1 MRFNALK
8 RETPNAQRE
17 TEKMKPLKLYT
28 RTTILVSLILISVLL
43 AVVYFFVTKA
53 REIEA
58 QEQLKNARILAL
70 RLAISLPELSAD
82 LELSE
87 IRKNLTAFRKLN
99 TTANIQVIRVYN
111 KSLNEIL
118 QSPTAE
124 PEDIP
129 QKELARLVNQKDA
142 VASLREVK
150 VGQSTQL
157 MNYAAAPLLDNS
169 GKMAGAV
176 SLTIQREPL
185 SDLSQRL
192 IWLTV
197 ALLAVAIVSITSV
210 LYFLFSQVIYRPLD
224 ELVKTMAKAE
234 TGNLEVAVP
243 VHANDEIGQLAMGFN
258 NMLTRLRAM
267 TDERAKYQKH
277 LEATVTEK
285 TAELAERNAQLEE
298 ASAEL
303 FEIQREL
310 TKYERLA
317 AAGQL
322 AAQFAHEVGTPLN
335 LISGH
340 VQLLTLRTQDEKT
353 QERLNLIASQIARI
367 EKIVRGM
374 MDATRRPRP
383 TLAATD
389 LNALLQRIFE
399 ITAPTLAAREVE
411 LVAEFD
417 ETNPHV
423 CADSEQLQQ
432 VFINLINNSLD
443 AMPSGGRLYFATAT
457 VGEFALITCRDTGTG
472 ISEDA
477 RERIFDPLFTT
488 KLNGHGSGLGL
499 TVVQKIIQEHR
510 GQITLKSDAGQ
521 GAEFQ
526 ISLPLAELSV
536 VGDRW
541 SVVGG
546 QLPETNHHSAVVSE
560 YQSPTTDHQPPIT
573 DHQPP
578 TTDHPL

>member
-1 MRFNALK
+1 
-8 RETPNAQRE
+8 
-17 TEKMKPLKLYT
+17 MKPLKLYT

-43 AVVYFFVTKA
+43 AVVFFFVTKA
-53 REIEA
+53 REIES
-58 QEQLKNARILAL
+58 QEQLENARILVL
-70 RLAISLPELSAD
+70 RLANSLPELSAD

-87 IRKNLTAFRKLN
+87 IRKNLPAFRKLN
-99 TTANIQVIRVYN
+99 ATIQIIRVYD

-129 QKELARLVNQKDA
+129 QKELARLAQKDA
-142 VASLREVK
+142 VASLRESK
-150 VGQSTQL
+150 TKQGTQL
-157 MNYAAAPLLDNS
+157 MIYSAAPLLDNE
-169 GKMAGAV
+169 GKLAGAV
-176 SLTIQREPL
+176 SLTIKRVPL

-210 LYFLFSQVIYRPLD
+210 LYLLFSQVIYRPLD

-234 TGNLEVAVP
+234 TGNLEVSVP

-267 TDERAKYQKH
+267 TEERSKHQKH
-277 LEATVTEK
+277 LEETVTEK
-285 TAELAERNAQLEE
+285 TAELAERNVQLEE

-340 VQLLTLRTQDEKT
+340 VQLLTVRTQDEKT
-353 QERLNLIASQIARI
+353 RDRLNLVASQIARI

-374 MDATRRPRP
+374 LDATRRPRP
-383 TLAATD
+383 TLMATD
-389 LNALLQRIFE
+389 INALLQRIFD

-411 LVAEFD
+411 LVAELD
-417 ETNPHV
+417 ETNPSV
-423 CADSEQLQQ
+423 LADNEQLQQ

-443 AMPSGGRLYFATAT
+443 AMPRGGKLYYATST
-457 VGEFALITCRDTGTG
+457 VGEFATITCRDTGAG
-472 ISEDA
+472 ISDEA
-477 RERIFDPLFTT
+477 RDRIFDPLFTT
-488 KLNGHGSGLGL
+488 KSNGRGNGLGL
-499 TVVQKIIQEHR
+499 TVVHKIIQEHN
-510 GQITLKSDAGQ
+510 GQITLKSEAGQ

-526 ISLPLAELSV
+526 ISLPLAQVSGIMYQV
-536 VGDRW
+536 
-541 SVVGG
+541 SAAS
-546 QLPETNHHSAVVSE
+546 ETN
-560 YQSPTTDHQPPIT
+560 
-573 DHQPP
+573 
-578 TTDHPL
+578 L

>member
-1 MRFNALK
+1 
-8 RETPNAQRE
+8 
-17 TEKMKPLKLYT
+17 MKPLKLYT

-53 REIEA
+53 REIES
-58 QEQLKNARILAL
+58 QEQLENARILVL
-70 RLAISLPELSAD
+70 RLANSLPELSTD

-87 IRKNLTAFRKLN
+87 IRKNLTAFRKLSA
-99 TTANIQVIRVYN
+99 TTNIQIIRVYD

-129 QKELARLVNQKDA
+129 QKELARLAQKDA
-142 VASLREVK
+142 VASLRTNQAQP
-150 VGQSTQL
+150 GAQL
-157 MNYAAAPLLDNS
+157 MIYAAAPLLDNE

-176 SLTIQREPL
+176 SITSNRIPL

-234 TGNLEVAVP
+234 TGNLEVSVP
-243 VHANDEIGQLAMGFN
+243 VHANDEIGQLATGFN
-258 NMLTRLRAM
+258 NMLSRLRTM
-267 TDERAKYQKH
+267 TEERSKHQKH
-277 LEATVTEK
+277 LEETVTEK
-285 TAELAERNAQLEE
+285 TAELAERNTQLEV

-340 VQLLTLRTQDEKT
+340 VQLLTVRTQDEKT
-353 QERLNLIASQIARI
+353 RERLNLVASQIARI

-374 MDATRRPRP
+374 LDATRRPRP
-383 TLAATD
+383 TLVATD
-389 LNALLQRIFE
+389 INALLQRIFE
-399 ITAPTLAAREVE
+399 VTAPTLASREVE
-411 LVAEFD
+411 LMVEFD
-417 ETNPHV
+417 ESNPSIL
-423 CADSEQLQQ
+423 ADSEQLQQ

-443 AMPSGGRLYFATAT
+443 AMPSGGQLYFSTAT
-457 VGEFALITCRDTGTG
+457 VGAFATITCRDTGFGVSAETR
-472 ISEDA
+472 D
-477 RERIFDPLFTT
+477 RIFDPLFTT
-488 KLNGHGSGLGL
+488 KLNGRGSGLGL
-499 TVVQKIIQEHR
+499 TVVHKIIQEHS
-510 GQITLKSDAGQ
+510 GQITLKSEAGQ

-526 ISLPLAELSV
+526 INLPLAQVS
-536 VGDRW
+536 
-541 SVVGG
+541 GG
-546 QLPETNHHSAVVSE
+546 GEQVSGASQTALARE
-560 YQSPTTDHQPPIT
+560 AIATPHLTSST
-573 DHQPP
+573 
-578 TTDHPL
+578 

>member
-1 MRFNALK
+1 
-8 RETPNAQRE
+8 
-17 TEKMKPLKLYT
+17 MKPLKLYT
-28 RTTILVSLILISVLL
+28 RTTILVSLILVSVLL

-58 QEQLKNARILAL
+58 QEQQENARILAL
-70 RLAISLPELSAD
+70 RLANSLPELSAD

-99 TTANIQVIRVYN
+99 ATVQIQIIRVYD

-129 QKELARLVNQKDA
+129 QKELARLAQKDA
-142 VASLREVK
+142 VAGLREVK
-150 VGQSTQL
+150 TSTGPQL

-176 SLTIQREPL
+176 SLTIKRTPL

-224 ELVKTMAKAE
+224 ELVKTMSKAE
-234 TGNLEVAVP
+234 TGNLEVSVP
-243 VHANDEIGQLAMGFN
+243 VHANDEIGQLATGFN

-277 LEATVTEK
+277 LEETVTEK
-285 TAELAERNAQLEE
+285 TTELAERNSQLEE

-374 MDATRRPRP
+374 LDATRRPRP
-383 TLAATD
+383 TLVATD
-389 LNALLQRIFE
+389 VNALLQRIFD
-399 ITAPTLAAREVE
+399 ITAPTLAARDVE
-411 LVAEFD
+411 LVVEFD
-417 ETNPHV
+417 ETNPNV
-423 CADSEQLQQ
+423 MADSEQLQQ

-443 AMPSGGRLYFATAT
+443 AMPSGGQLFFSTAT
-457 VGEFALITCRDTGTG
+457 VGEFASITCRDTGTG
-472 ISEDA
+472 ISADA

-488 KLNGHGSGLGL
+488 KLNGRGSGLGL
-499 TVVQKIIQEHR
+499 TVVHKIIQEHH
-510 GQITLKSDAGQ
+510 GQITLKSEAGQ
-521 GAEFQ
+521 AAEFQ
-526 ISLPLAELSV
+526 ISLPLAEWSV
-536 VGDRW
+536 VSSQW
-541 SVVGG
+541 PVVGG
-546 QLPETNHHSAVVSE
+546 QLPVASHQLADGSKVVE
-560 YQSPTTDHQPPIT
+560 SPSQAIAPPSLIT
-573 DHQPP
+573 DHRPP
-578 TTDHPL
+578 TTLYENNPSH

>member
-1 MRFNALK
+1 
-8 RETPNAQRE
+8 
-17 TEKMKPLKLYT
+17 MKPLKLYT

-53 REIEA
+53 REIES
-58 QEQLKNARILAL
+58 QEQLENARILVL
-70 RLAISLPELSAD
+70 RLANSLPELSAD

-87 IRKNLTAFRKLN
+87 IRKNLTAFRKLSA
-99 TTANIQVIRVYN
+99 TTNIQIIRVYD

-129 QKELARLVNQKDA
+129 QKELARLAQKDA
-142 VASLREVK
+142 VASLRAK
-150 VGQSTQL
+150 QAQPGAQP
-157 MNYAAAPLLDNS
+157 MIYAAAPLLDNE

-176 SLTIQREPL
+176 SITSDRIPL

-234 TGNLEVAVP
+234 TGNLEVSVP
-243 VHANDEIGQLAMGFN
+243 VHANDEIGQLATGFN
-258 NMLTRLRAM
+258 NMLSRLRTM
-267 TDERAKYQKH
+267 TEERSKHQKH
-277 LEATVTEK
+277 LEETVTEK
-285 TAELAERNAQLEE
+285 TAELAERNTQLEV

-340 VQLLTLRTQDEKT
+340 VQLLTIRTQDEKT
-353 QERLNLIASQIARI
+353 RERLNLVASQIARI

-374 MDATRRPRP
+374 LDATRRPRP
-383 TLAATD
+383 TLAPTD

-399 ITAPTLAAREVE
+399 VTAPTLAAREVE
-411 LVAEFD
+411 LMVDFD
-417 ETNPHV
+417 ATNPNV
-423 CADSEQLQQ
+423 LADSEQLQQ

-443 AMPSGGRLYFATAT
+443 AMPSGGQLYFATAT
-457 VGEFALITCRDTGTG
+457 VGEFATITCRDTGIGVSAET
-472 ISEDA
+472 

-488 KLNGHGSGLGL
+488 KLNGRGSGLGL
-499 TVVQKIIQEHR
+499 TVVHKIIQEHS
-510 GQITLKSDAGQ
+510 GQITLKSEAGQ
-521 GAEFQ
+521 GAEFLL
-526 ISLPLAELSV
+526 SLPLAQV
-536 VGDRW
+536 VAESQTSLAREAIATQHLTPG
-541 SVVGG
+541 
-546 QLPETNHHSAVVSE
+546 N
-560 YQSPTTDHQPPIT
+560 
-573 DHQPP
+573 
-578 TTDHPL
+578 

>member
-1 MRFNALK
+1 
-8 RETPNAQRE
+8 
-17 TEKMKPLKLYT
+17 MKPLKLYT

-58 QEQLKNARILAL
+58 QEQLESARILVL
-70 RLAISLPELSAD
+70 RLANSLPELSAD
-82 LELSE
+82 LEISDV
-87 IRKNLTAFRKLN
+87 RKNLNQFLKLN
-99 TTANIQVIRVYN
+99 PTANIQIIRVYD

-118 QSPTAE
+118 QLPPTE

-129 QKELARLVNQKDA
+129 QKELARLKEKDA
-142 VASLREVK
+142 FATLRVVK
-150 VGQSTQL
+150 SKQGTETV
-157 MNYAAAPLLDNS
+157 NYAAAPLLDNS
-169 GKMAGAV
+169 SKMAGAV
-176 SLTIQREPL
+176 SLTIKRVPL

-224 ELVKTMAKAE
+224 ELVKTMAQAE

-243 VHANDEIGQLAMGFN
+243 VHANDEIGQLALGFN

-277 LEATVTEK
+277 LETTVTEK

-374 MDATRRPRP
+374 LDATRRPRP
-383 TLAATD
+383 TLVATD
-389 LNALLQRIFE
+389 LNALLQRIFD
-399 ITAPTLAAREVE
+399 ITAPTLTAREVE

-423 CADSEQLQQ
+423 RADSEQLQQ

-443 AMPSGGRLYFATAT
+443 AMPSGGRLYFSTAT
-457 VGEFALITCRDTGTG
+457 VGEFAIITCRDTGTG

-488 KLNGHGSGLGL
+488 KLKGRGSGLGL
-499 TVVQKIIQEHR
+499 TVVQKIIQEHQ

-526 ISLPLAELSV
+526 ISLPLASV
-536 VGDRW
+536 VGGRW
-541 SVVGG
+541 SVVGE
-546 QLPETNHHSAVVSE
+546 QLPVASHSLSGGSEIAEYQLPTTNHPLPA
-560 YQSPTTDHQPPIT
+560 TDHR
-573 DHQPP
+573 PP

>member
-1 MRFNALK
+1 MEIGDSKTQNPKL
-8 RETPNAQRE
+8 ETQN
-17 TEKMKPLKLYT
+17 MKPLKLYT

-43 AVVYFFVTKA
+43 AVVFFFVTKA

-58 QEQLKNARILAL
+58 QEQLENARILVL
-70 RLAISLPELSAD
+70 RLANSLPELSAD
-82 LELSE
+82 LEMSQ
-87 IRKNLTAFRKLN
+87 IRTNLNQFRKLN
-99 TTANIQVIRVYN
+99 TTANIHIIRVYD

-118 QSPTAE
+118 QLPNAE

-129 QKELARLVNQKDA
+129 QKELARLAQKDA
-142 VASLREVK
+142 VASQRQVK
-150 VGQSTQL
+150 MQGGSQR
-157 MNYAAAPLLDNS
+157 MNYAAAPLLDNE

-176 SLTIQREPL
+176 SLTIKSVPL
-185 SDLSQRL
+185 SNLSQRL

-210 LYFLFSQVIYRPLD
+210 LYLLFSQVIYRPLD

-234 TGNLEVAVP
+234 TGNLEVSVP

-267 TDERAKYQKH
+267 TEERSKHQKH
-277 LEATVTEK
+277 LEETVTEK
-285 TAELAERNAQLEE
+285 TAELAERNVQLEE

-340 VQLLTLRTQDEKT
+340 VQLLTVRTQDEKT
-353 QERLNLIASQIARI
+353 RERLNLVASQIARI

-374 MDATRRPRP
+374 LDATRRPRP

-399 ITAPTLAAREVE
+399 VTAPTLASREVE
-411 LVAEFD
+411 LSVEFD
-417 ETNPHV
+417 ESSPLV
-423 CADSEQLQQ
+423 LADSEQLQQ
-432 VFINLINNSLD
+432 IFINLINNSLD
-443 AMPSGGRLYFATAT
+443 AMPSGGALYFATAT
-457 VGEFALITCRDTGTG
+457 MGEFATIICRDTGLG
-472 ISEDA
+472 ISADA
-477 RERIFDPLFTT
+477 RDRIFDPLFTT
-488 KLNGHGSGLGL
+488 KLNGRGSGLGL
-499 TVVQKIIQEHR
+499 TVVHKIIQEHN

-526 ISLPLAELSV
+526 ISLPLAE
-536 VGDRW
+536 W
-541 SVVGG
+541 SVVG
-546 QLPETNHHSAVVSE
+546 SRWSVASE
-560 YQSPTTDHQPPIT
+560 AIAELRTTDN
-573 DHQPP
+573 
-578 TTDHPL
+578 

>member
-1 MRFNALK
+1 
-8 RETPNAQRE
+8 
-17 TEKMKPLKLYT
+17 MKPLKLYT

-58 QEQLKNARILAL
+58 QEQLENARILAL
-70 RLAISLPELSAD
+70 RLANSLPELSAD

-87 IRKNLTAFRKLN
+87 IRKNIIAFHKLN
-99 TTANIQVIRVYN
+99 TIIQVIRVYD
-111 KSLNEIL
+111 KSLNEIV
-118 QSPTAE
+118 QYPPTN

-129 QKELARLVNQKDA
+129 QKELARLGQKDA
-142 VASLREVK
+142 VAIRREVK
-150 VGQSTQL
+150 TNQGTQL
-157 MNYAAAPLLDNS
+157 MNYAAAPLLDNT
-169 GKMAGAV
+169 GKMTGAV
-176 SLTIQREPL
+176 SITTQRAPL
-185 SDLSQRL
+185 SNLSQRL

-210 LYFLFSQVIYRPLD
+210 LYLLFSQVIYRPLD

-277 LEATVTEK
+277 LEVTVTEK

-374 MDATRRPRP
+374 LDATRRPRP
-383 TLAATD
+383 TLVATD

-411 LVAEFD
+411 LTAEFD
-417 ETNPHV
+417 ETNPNV

-443 AMPSGGRLYFATAT
+443 AMPSGGKLFVATAT
-457 VGEFALITCRDTGTG
+457 VGEFARITCRDTGTG

-477 RERIFDPLFTT
+477 RDRIFDPLFTT
-488 KLNGHGSGLGL
+488 KLNGRGSGLGL
-499 TVVQKIIQEHR
+499 TVVHKIIQEHH
-510 GQITLKSDAGQ
+510 GQITLKSEAGQ
-521 GAEFQ
+521 GAAFQ
-526 ISLPLAELSV
+526 ISLPLAKLSV
-536 VGDRW
+536 VSSPL
-541 SVVGG
+541 SV
-546 QLPETNHHSAVVSE
+546 ASE
-560 YQSPTTDHQPPIT
+560 ATV
-573 DHQPP
+573 
-578 TTDHPL
+578 

>member
-1 MRFNALK
+1 M
-8 RETPNAQRE
+8 
-17 TEKMKPLKLYT
+17 MKPLKLYT

-53 REIEA
+53 REIES
-58 QEQLKNARILAL
+58 QEQLENARILVL
-70 RLAISLPELSAD
+70 RLANSLPELSAD

-87 IRKNLTAFRKLN
+87 IRVNLTQFRKLN
-99 TTANIQVIRVYN
+99 ATANIQVIRVYN

-118 QSPTAE
+118 QSPPAE

-129 QKELARLVNQKDA
+129 QTELVRLAQKDA
-142 VASLREVK
+142 VASLRESATK
-150 VGQSTQL
+150 QGAQL
-157 MNYAAAPLLDNS
+157 MIYAAAPLLDND

-176 SLTIQREPL
+176 SITIKRVPL

-210 LYFLFSQVIYRPLD
+210 LYLLFSQVIYRPLD

-234 TGNLEVAVP
+234 TGNLEVSVP
-243 VHANDEIGQLAMGFN
+243 VHANDEIGQLATGFN

-267 TDERAKYQKH
+267 TDERSKYQKH
-277 LEATVTEK
+277 LEETVTEK
-285 TAELAERNAQLEE
+285 TAELAERNVQLEE

-340 VQLLTLRTQDEKT
+340 VQLLTIRTQDEKT

-374 MDATRRPRP
+374 LDATRRPRP

-389 LNALLQRIFE
+389 INALLQRIFD

-411 LVAEFD
+411 LVAELD
-417 ETNPHV
+417 ETNPSV
-423 CADSEQLQQ
+423 LADNEQLQQ

-443 AMPSGGRLYFATAT
+443 AMPRGGKLYFATIT
-457 VGEFALITCRDTGTG
+457 VGEFATITCRDTGAG
-472 ISEDA
+472 ISDEA

-488 KLNGHGSGLGL
+488 KSNGRGNGLGL
-499 TVVQKIIQEHR
+499 TVVHKIIQEHN
-510 GQITLKSDAGQ
+510 GQITLKSEVGQ

-526 ISLPLAELSV
+526 ISLPLE
-536 VGDRW
+536 
-541 SVVGG
+541 
-546 QLPETNHHSAVVSE
+546 QVSGVRFQVAGE
-560 YQSPTTDHQPPIT
+560 SQTSLAREAIATRHLTPKT
-573 DHQPP
+573 
-578 TTDHPL
+578 

>member
-1 MRFNALK
+1 
-8 RETPNAQRE
+8 
-17 TEKMKPLKLYT
+17 MKPLKLYT
-28 RTTILVSLILISVLL
+28 RTTILVSLILTSVLL

-58 QEQLKNARILAL
+58 QEQLENARILVL

-82 LELSE
+82 LEIAE
-87 IRKNLTAFRKLN
+87 IRKNIIAFRKLN
-99 TTANIQVIRVYN
+99 TTAQIQVIRVYD
-111 KSLNEIL
+111 KSLNEIV
-118 QSPTAE
+118 QYPPAE

-129 QKELARLVNQKDA
+129 QSELARLAQKDA
-142 VASLREVK
+142 IASLREDTTK
-150 VGQSTQL
+150 PTSQSL
-157 MNYAAAPLLDNS
+157 IYAAAPLLGND

-176 SLTIQREPL
+176 SLTIKRVPL

-210 LYFLFSQVIYRPLD
+210 LYLLFSQVIYRPLD
-224 ELVKTMAKAE
+224 DLVKTMAQAE
-234 TGNLEVAVP
+234 TGNLEVKASVR
-243 VHANDEIGQLAMGFN
+243 ANDEIGQLATGFN
-258 NMLTRLRAM
+258 NMVTRLQAM
-267 TDERAKYQKH
+267 TAERAKHQKH
-277 LEATVTEK
+277 LEETVTEK

-298 ASAEL
+298 ASAEM

-340 VQLLTLRTQDEKT
+340 VQLLMLRTPDEKT
-353 QERLNLIASQIARI
+353 QERLSLIASQIARI

-374 MDATRRPRP
+374 LDATRRPRP
-383 TLAATD
+383 TLAPTD

-411 LVAEFD
+411 LRVEFED
-417 ETNPHV
+417 TTPTV
-423 CADSEQLQQ
+423 LADSEQLQQ

-443 AMPSGGRLYFATAT
+443 AMPNGGQLYFATTT
-457 VGEFALITCRDTGTG
+457 VGEFATITCRDTGTG
-472 ISEDA
+472 ISADA
-477 RERIFDPLFTT
+477 RDRIFDPLFTT

-499 TVVQKIIQEHR
+499 TVVHKIIQEHQ
-510 GQITLKSDAGQ
+510 GQITLKSEAGQ

-526 ISLPLAELSV
+526 ISLPLAQLSV
-536 VGDRW
+536 V
-541 SVVGG
+541 SH
-546 QLPETNHHSAVVSE
+546 QLSAASE
-560 YQSPTTDHQPPIT
+560 MSA
-573 DHQPP
+573 
-578 TTDHPL
+578 